1 MLGMCD
7 STIALIQDR
16 IDTRRQSPR
25 GLMAIVNVVAHRDGP
40 VTRPDAELAH
50 AIGLELELDSQ
61 FTSSIDLSKT

>member
-1 MLGMCD
+1 MHD

-16 IDTRRQSPR
+16 IDTRLQVFADP
-25 GLMAIVNVVAHRDGP
+25 LAIEVVAHRDGP
-40 VTRPDAELAH
+40 VSRPDAELAH